1 MPIKLSR
8 ASFFAC
14 LSAFAAMVIIFSG
27 VFYTKLAAVYGPAV
41 ALALQQ
47 LVPIVLG
54 AVFFV
59 ALRKYFFPLPLTKTD
74 WLLIG
79 IICIVATAAHALYL
93 THYFFKEDIAIEIA
107 AAQSPFANVFPV
119 SASRLYPLSL
129 FSVLY
134 WIVGANASVFALVGF
149 LFHLINAA
157 LFYILIQGVSQRRIV
172 AVGAALIW
180 ASSPAFLESFAWL
193 GVGVGSGMAIFVTL
207 LVLLLFS
214 SAIKQGRP
222 AAYIPIFLAAAVLV
236 AVNAG
241 FVRTGVLPF
250 LLPLIIWI
258 KTITDPD
265 LKGMFWIL
273 IKRNWLPIT
282 VGVAA
287 VLYLL
292 LPTISLGNGAN
303 VLGNRPLTSSVFI
316 TTFFT
321 ITAALFPP
329 AVQEFFTTQFA
340 AVDGALKTTPWYAFH
355 LIILGEIF
363 LPLAIIALC
372 RDKIVRAIGFFGWVW
387 FMASLVPMV
396 LGGGAQDN
404 YMDVYRSTLKFPYL
418 PGLKQIQFAYFGYA
432 LALSA
437 ALYTIFMF
445 LKAKMRTAAFTIAIA
460 TVTGLLAFATWRFHT
475 EFASYYSQ
483 PLRELVKMIDARAPL
498 GNEYLL
504 VFAPHGSPVNSFLS
518 GGEELPYITIPKK
531 VLYSRDPQEAQTLFI
546 TYHVQNEN
554 VLTIEYDPPT
564 GLIWPVPF
572 TGFPE
577 PTTGE

>member
-1 MPIKLSR
+1 MPTKLSR
-8 ASFFAC
+8 TSFFAC

-27 VFYTKLAAVYGPAV
+27 VFYAKLAADYGPAV

-54 AVFFV
+54 VVFFV

-79 IICIVATAAHALYL
+79 IILIAATAAHALYL

-107 AAQSPFANVFPV
+107 AAQNPFANVFPV

-129 FSVLY
+129 FSLLY

-157 LFYILIQGVSQRRIV
+157 LFYTLIQKVTGRRAI

-193 GVGVGSGMAIFVTL
+193 GVGVGSGLAIL
-207 LVLLLFS
+207 LALVVLLLFN
-214 SAIKQGRP
+214 SAVQKDPPPQHIL
-222 AAYIPIFLAAAVLV
+222 IFLSVAVLAV
-236 AVNAG
+236 VNAG
-241 FVRTGVLPF
+241 FVRTGILPF

-258 KTITDPD
+258 KTLTAPD
-265 LKGMFWIL
+265 LKGMFWPL
-273 IKRNWLPIT
+273 VKRFWLPIT
-282 VGVAA
+282 VGVVA

-340 AVDGALKTTPWYAFH
+340 TVDGALKTTPWYAFH

-372 RDKIVRAIGFFGWVW
+372 RDKIVRAIGIFGWLW
-387 FMASLVPMV
+387 FMASLIPMV
-396 LGGGAQDN
+396 MGGGAQDN

-445 LKAKMRTAAFTIAIA
+445 PKAKMRTAAFTIAIA
-460 TVTGLLAFATWRFHT
+460 TVTGLFAFATWRFHT

-483 PLRELVKMIDARAPL
+483 PLRELVKMIDARAPK
-498 GNEYLL
+498 GDEYLL

-518 GGEELPYITIPKK
+518 GGDELHYITKPQN
-531 VLYSRDPQEAQTLFI
+531 VLYARNPNDAEVLMQIYRVSRG
-546 TYHVQNEN
+546 N
-554 VLTIEYDPPT
+554 VLHVEYDPPT
-564 GLIWPVPF
+564 GLVWPVPF
-572 TGFPE
+572 TGFVPAL
-577 PTTGE
+577 GE